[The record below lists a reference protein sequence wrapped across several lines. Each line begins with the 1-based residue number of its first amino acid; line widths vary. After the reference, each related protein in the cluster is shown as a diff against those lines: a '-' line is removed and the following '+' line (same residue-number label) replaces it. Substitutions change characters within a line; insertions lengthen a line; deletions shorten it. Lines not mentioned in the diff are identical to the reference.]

1 MEEKEVLEKEETKE
15 IELKKEDAKP
25 ETLVDDWEI
34 KYIRLQAEFENFRQR
49 LRREKEEWQEIAN
62 SRLIKEIVNIM
73 DNFSLALET
82 IKHAMEKDAIIEGIY
97 MIYRQFENLLQNEG
111 VIKMETI
118 GKPFDPS
125 LHEAVGMEEV
135 EDGEDNLVIREV
147 SPGYFLKNKLLRP
160 AKVIVSK
167 KIEKKEVDKDGKD
180 CRN

>member
-1 MEEKEVLEKEETKE
+1 MKEKEIWEEETKE
-15 IELKKEDAKP
+15 IELKREDTKP

-62 SRLIKEIVNIM
+62 SRLIREIVDIM

-82 IKHAMEKDAIIEGIY
+82 IKDAREKDAIIEGIY

-111 VIKMETI
+111 VVKMETI

-147 SPGYFLKNKLLRP
+147 SLGYFFRNKILRP

-167 KIEKKEVDKDGKD
+167 KIEKREVDENGKD